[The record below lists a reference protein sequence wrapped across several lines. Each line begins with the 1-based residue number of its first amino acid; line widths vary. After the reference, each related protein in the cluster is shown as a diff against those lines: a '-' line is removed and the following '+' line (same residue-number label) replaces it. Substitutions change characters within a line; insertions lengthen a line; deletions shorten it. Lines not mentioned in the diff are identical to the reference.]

1 MGTRG
6 RESALCSL
14 LVLLASGAVV
24 SAQTASS
31 YQDLASDLAA
41 RIASVI
47 PAGAQVSLAP
57 VAENQTDDMAAF
69 SADQSSRLRSR
80 GIRVGEAAEGV
91 TAIRLGCGQNR
102 RERSCVAEIQSGA
115 VRDIAIVT
123 RAHDGRTRPE
133 AAAWFSLDVR
143 PLFAQRVQLL
153 DVAIVGDR
161 LLVLDVQSL
170 TLYQRTAGTWQPLE
184 TRPVG
189 AGRTW
194 PRDPRG
200 RLRITGDRFE
210 AWLPGVTCTGAV
222 APLVVTCADGQRPW
236 PIGIDNGGLDAGRN
250 HFSTPEGFTFYSAA
264 PVVDAAGTRW
274 LVADLDGELTW
285 LDAARREI
293 GSAGFADEVAAL
305 APACGEDATIVAVE
319 RAPGGDGD
327 ALRTF
332 AAVRGRLVP
341 AAAPIALAGH
351 VTALWSTA
359 GSDAATMV
367 VHDAGAARYETLQI
381 RIACG
386 R

>member
-1 MGTRG
+1 VGTHG
-6 RESALCSL
+6 RDSALCSL
-14 LVLLASGAVV
+14 LVLLAWGAAVR
-24 SAQTASS
+24 AQDSFP
-31 YQDLASDLAA
+31 YQDLAADLAA
-41 RIASVI
+41 RIASAI

-57 VAENQTDDMAAF
+57 VAENQPGDMTAF
-69 SADQSSRLRSR
+69 SADLSSRLMNR
-80 GIRVGEAAEGV
+80 GMRVGEAAEGV
-91 TAIRLGCGQNR
+91 TAIRLGCGENR
-102 RERSCVAEIQSGA
+102 RERSCVAEIQAGSQ
-115 VRDIAIVT
+115 RDIVMAT
-123 RAHDGRTRPE
+123 RAHDGRARPD

-153 DVAIVGDR
+153 DVAIAGDR

-170 TLYQRTAGTWQPLE
+170 TLYQRTAGAWQPLE
-184 TRPVG
+184 TRPLG
-189 AGRTW
+189 PGRTW

-222 APLVVTCADGQRPW
+222 TPLAVTCADGQRPW
-236 PIGIDNGGLDAGRN
+236 PIGIDNRGLDAGRN
-250 HFSTPEGFTFYSAA
+250 HFTTPEGFIFYSAA
-264 PVVDAAGTRW
+264 PVADAAGTRW
-274 LVADLDGELTW
+274 VVADRNGALTW

-293 GSAGFADEVAAL
+293 GSAGFADEVAGL
-305 APACGEDATIVAVE
+305 APSCGADAAIAAVE

-332 AAVRGRLVP
+332 EAVRGRLVP
-341 AAAPIALAGH
+341 AAAPIALAGR
-351 VTALWSTA
+351 VTALWSTP

-367 VHDAGAARYETLQI
+367 VHDAGAARYEALQI